1 MPFVRLLTVMGDDNP
16 VLLPDA
22 PPLLDVHDAEY
33 ERIAK
38 PPLLAGASN
47 ATVIDAS
54 PRVTLVIVGAPGAAP
69 GTTGS
74 DAKDALLVPTP
85 LVAVTVQVYV
95 FAFVS
100 PVTVIGE
107 DVPVSVP
114 GAPPSS
120 ELQLAE

>member
-1 MPFVRLLTVMGDDNP
+1 MVRLLTVIGDDKP
-16 VLLPDA
+16 VLLPEV

-33 ERIAK
+33 PVIAK
-38 PPLLAGASN
+38 PPSLAGAAN

-54 PRVTLVIVGAPGAAP
+54 PRVTSVIVGAPGAAA

-74 DAKDALLVPTP
+74 DGSDALLVPTP

-95 FAFVS
+95 FALVS

-107 DVPVSVP
+107 EVPVSVP

-120 ELQLAE
+120 DVQLAE